1 MIIFAAVLVLIAV
14 GIMITTGICIANFKD
29 APGGQGKIK
38 LTKMV
43 RNIGMMVVVLI
54 LLVSTFSNSIVI
66 LDQTESAIVKT
77 WGTVTGTL
85 PSGFNMINPFVDT
98 ITKYD
103 MKVQSEI
110 LEFASYTKD
119 AQAVDIIVEIQYELP
134 RDRITEVVNFGT
146 YDALKS
152 KLRNVVEE
160 RIKVVTSRKSAM
172 VLVDTRA
179 NLSPEAAEEVRDLET
194 TFPIKFTSVIVKDVS
209 FSDAFEASVEQ
220 KMTAEQEALK
230 AEQQKKKD
238 IIDAERNREVA
249 VINAEA
255 ATAAAEG
262 EARAMQIRRE
272 ALAAMPETYIQELWI
287 GKWDGKLP
295 TYMTGDGQAL
305 MIAPNMGE

>member
-1 MIIFAAVLVLIAV
+1 MIVFAVVMVFIAI
-14 GIMITTGICIANFKD
+14 GIIVVAGVCTTNYKGDQDRAKMV
-29 APGGQGKIK
+29 K
-38 LTKMV
+38 LV
-43 RNIGMMVVVLI
+43 RNISMIVIAGI
-54 LLVSTFSNSIVI
+54 LVVSTCFRAVVI
-66 LDQTESAIVKT
+66 LDQTESAVVKRL
-77 WGTVTGTL
+77 GTVTGTL
-85 PSGFNMINPFVDT
+85 PSGFNLINPFVDT
-98 ITKYD
+98 VTKYD
-103 MKVQSEI
+103 MKVQSEV

-134 RDRITEVVNFGT
+134 RDRIIEVINFGS

-249 VINAEA
+249 IVNAEA
-255 ATAAAEG
+255 AVAAAEG
-262 EARAMQIRRE
+262 EAAAMQIRRE

-287 GKWDGKLP
+287 AKWDGKLP
-295 TYMTGDGQAL
+295 TYMTGDGQAM
-305 MIAPNMGE
+305 MIAPGLGE